1 MDKNTIIGLILIF
14 LILIGFSYFNR
25 PSEEQRLEMLR
36 QDSIAKVE
44 RKAEIAA
51 ARQQASVESSQ
62 NGLATPS
69 SQADSVFF
77 QANAENKIITLENDK
92 IKLHISTQGGQ
103 IVYVDLKEYRT
114 HDSLPLVL
122 WKKQEATFGLNFYA
136 LNQEINTEKLFFTP
150 GTTETTLYAKD
161 QEQTLSMRLYA
172 DSTKYIEY
180 LYKLAPDSYMTDFSI
195 LTHEMGEV
203 IASNSSF
210 LTLNWGINM
219 PQLEKSKEF

>member
-114 HDSLPLVL
+114 HDS
-122 WKKQEATFGLNFYA
+122 
-136 LNQEINTEKLFFTP
+136 
-150 GTTETTLYAKD
+150 
-161 QEQTLSMRLYA
+161 
-172 DSTKYIEY
+172 
-180 LYKLAPDSYMTDFSI
+180 
-195 LTHEMGEV
+195 
-203 IASNSSF
+203 
-210 LTLNWGINM
+210 
-219 PQLEKSKEF
+219 